1 LSRGSAKSSHTLGR
15 APTVRIYERRDELT
29 LVDDGGRVMHLSSP
43 ASVIARELLEK
54 CRVPRERAGLL
65 VRFRGARRAVAESVL
80 AVLEEAGA
88 LVGWGPAVDRPAAGE
103 ELRVVLA
110 LTGGIVAAH
119 APALTEMLLA
129 RGVRVRIA
137 ATASALRFVSA
148 RALEALTHEPVV
160 RSMWPSLR
168 AAGAAPVPHLELA
181 KWAHAVVVYPAT
193 ATTLS
198 RIARGDCSTIVSAIA
213 VSARVP
219 VLLAPAMNEA
229 MVDAPAVRR
238 NLATLRED
246 GFLVLHPSFGYE
258 VAAAPGA
265 RAPSYGAAPTVQ
277 TVALVTEVV
286 LRETREAARKAA
298 ARPSELV

>member
-1 LSRGSAKSSHTLGR
+1 LSRGRAKSSETLRR

-29 LVDDGGRVMHLSSP
+29 LVDGGGRVMHLSSP
-43 ASVIARELLEK
+43 ASVIARELLEE
-54 CRVPRERAGLL
+54 CRIPRERAGLL

-80 AVLEEAGA
+80 AALEEAGA
-88 LVGWGPAVDRPAAGE
+88 LVGGAPSVDPPAAGE

-110 LTGGIVAAH
+110 LSGGIVAAH

-129 RGVRVRIA
+129 QGVRVRIA

-160 RSMWPSLR
+160 RSLWPSP
-168 AAGAAPVPHLELA
+168 GATGAPVPHLELA

-229 MVDAPAVRR
+229 MIDAPAVRR

-258 VAAAPGA
+258 VAAAPGE
-265 RAPSYGAAPTVQ
+265 RAPSYGAVPTVQ
-277 TVALVTEVV
+277 TVAFVTEVV
-286 LRETREAARKAA
+286 LRETREAARKAP
-298 ARPSELV
+298 ARPVLV